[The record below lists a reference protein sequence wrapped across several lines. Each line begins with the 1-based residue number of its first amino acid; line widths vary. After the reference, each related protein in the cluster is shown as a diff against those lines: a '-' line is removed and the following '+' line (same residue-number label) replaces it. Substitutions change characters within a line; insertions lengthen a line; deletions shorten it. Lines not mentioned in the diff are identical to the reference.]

1 MLDRLCASR
10 SCRLFSFFF
19 DAQDWDPPASSSSS
33 SSLPLMFSASHIPK
47 EYSKANSS
55 LNSKT
60 SLILNYIHSKI
71 HDK

>member
-33 SSLPLMFSASHIPK
+33 SSLPLMFSASHIP
-47 EYSKANSS
+47 EE
-55 LNSKT
+55 LFEGQ
-60 SLILNYIHSKI
+60 
-71 HDK
+71 